1 MSHLSTLIFS
11 SALQQSSLYTGL
23 IAFVFPVMSVLADN
37 GKGCVNAIGNDLNL
51 SFSEELTLLSKAFQE
66 KKKKALSSVL
76 FINFKISTKMELFP
90 TLNTEQIFQL
100 GESLAD
106 N

>member
-1 MSHLSTLIFS
+1 VSHLSTLIFS

-23 IAFVFPVMSVLADN
+23 IAFVFPVTSVLADN

-66 KKKKALSSVL
+66 KKKKSFVKCV
-76 FINFKISTKMELFP
+76 IYQFKNQYKNGTVPYSEH
-90 TLNTEQIFQL
+90 
-100 GESLAD
+100 
-106 N
+106 

>member
-1 MSHLSTLIFS
+1 
-11 SALQQSSLYTGL
+11 
-23 IAFVFPVMSVLADN
+23 MSVLADN

-106 N
+106 NWGSH